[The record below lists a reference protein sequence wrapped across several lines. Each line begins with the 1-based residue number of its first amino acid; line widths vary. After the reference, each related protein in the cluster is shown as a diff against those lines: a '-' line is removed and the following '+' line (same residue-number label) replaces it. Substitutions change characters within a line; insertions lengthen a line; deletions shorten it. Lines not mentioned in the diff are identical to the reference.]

1 MTSPR
6 RAMHRT
12 GGPTTVRHDARRP
25 DRSAQRH
32 RPTLAVA
39 YDISSSSPLE
49 LVEALDRACDLVWVV
64 DASDPGLG
72 SWSRLLP
79 RLGPVVDVAGRSV
92 DDVAA
97 ELATHGVDSVLAF
110 TDSQLLRAALLTAAL
125 GFEANTP
132 EVVLGLTDK
141 VVQRQTLAR
150 AGVPGPRF
158 VGVDGCAT
166 VASAAARIAH
176 LDYPVVIKPRRGSG
190 SQDTVRVEDHAA
202 AVGHLTAVL
211 AEGRCPDLIVEE
223 WLGGLDARGS
233 GPFAD
238 YVSVE
243 AVARAG
249 EVVPLAV
256 TGKFALA
263 DPCRE
268 TGNFLPHVLERDEA
282 EAVVDLA
289 ARAAVA
295 LGVRSGALHIE
306 VMLTT
311 RGPMII
317 EINGRVGGGAI
328 DTLYASLH
336 GRSLTQV
343 AAAVAFGDPI
353 DLPVVDLNPSSGPFA
368 YAYFVQAPVD
378 AHRLTGL
385 GNLDAVQ
392 ELEGVV
398 ATSVNR
404 TLDDRLD
411 WRDGSMGYLLSVR
424 GSAPGPEDLAR
435 VPGRVD
441 DLLDL
446 HFGEDPPSLLR

>member
-1 MTSPR
+1 M
-6 RAMHRT
+6 
-12 GGPTTVRHDARRP
+12 
-25 DRSAQRH
+25 
-32 RPTLAVA
+32 
-39 YDISSSSPLE
+39 
-49 LVEALDRACDLVWVV
+49 
-64 DASDPGLG
+64 
-72 SWSRLLP
+72 
-79 RLGPVVDVAGRSV
+79 
-92 DDVAA
+92 
-97 ELATHGVDSVLAF
+97 
-110 TDSQLLRAALLTAAL
+110 
-125 GFEANTP
+125 
-132 EVVLGLTDK
+132 
-141 VVQRQTLAR
+141 
-150 AGVPGPRF
+150 
-158 VGVDGCAT
+158 
-166 VASAAARIAH
+166 
-176 LDYPVVIKPRRGSG
+176 
-190 SQDTVRVEDHAA
+190 
-202 AVGHLTAVL
+202 
-211 AEGRCPDLIVEE
+211 
-223 WLGGLDARGS
+223 
-233 GPFAD
+233 
-238 YVSVE
+238 
-243 AVARAG
+243 
-249 EVVPLAV
+249 
-256 TGKFALA
+256 A

-295 LGVRSGALHIE
+295 LEVRSGALHIE